1 MIGKHQK
8 VAELLLERGADPN
21 VQDGNNNTPL
31 HLALQSG
38 LVERAELLARG
49 TDSNARDND
58 NTIPLPWSS

>member
-1 MIGKHQK
+1 MIGKHQI

-21 VQDGNNNTPL
+21 VQDGNNTPL

-38 LVERAELLARG
+38 LVERAKLLARG
-49 TDSNARDND
+49 TDSNARDDD